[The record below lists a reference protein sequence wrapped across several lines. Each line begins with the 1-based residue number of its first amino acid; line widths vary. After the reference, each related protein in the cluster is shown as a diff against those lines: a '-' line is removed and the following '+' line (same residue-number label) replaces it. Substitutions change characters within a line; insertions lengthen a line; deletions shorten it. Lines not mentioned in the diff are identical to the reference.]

1 MNEGDVTEGGVS
13 EGGGTCA
20 QKMRTQSQRC
30 VSLSLSAYIM
40 RGCVFCAY
48 YAQRR
53 MMRMC
58 ACALLRIMRIL
69 CIDAQMMRI
78 CAYYA

>member
-1 MNEGDVTEGGVS
+1 MS
-13 EGGGTCA
+13 EN
-20 QKMRTQSQRC
+20 QRC

-53 MMRMC
+53 IMRIC
-58 ACALLRIMRIL
+58 ACALLRIMRIGAF
-69 CIDAQMMRI
+69 CAGYSYYAHIMYICAYHAHIIRI
-78 CAYYA
+78 CAYDA